1 MTAGRIAVGSVLA
14 AIGVVFALDAVGATD
29 AGPIVSRWWPLGLVV
44 LGATQLALE
53 RRASFAST
61 ALVVV
66 GLFALAGTTGALE
79 GRLWSLAWPGAMILV
94 GAWLA
99 FGRRRPATV
108 RRTHVTRLAVLTS
121 SSLAVKAKGFRS
133 ADLTAVLGGVRCDL
147 TRSELDPAGARVS
160 ATAILGS
167 VVVIVP
173 EGWKVRVRGLPV
185 FGGWDDTTSRVVG
198 PGAPELEVRAVV
210 VLGGVEARH
219 PRRWA

>member
-1 MTAGRIAVGSVLA
+1 MTAGRFAVGTALV
-14 AIGVVFALDAVGATD
+14 AIGLVFALDAAGVTD
-29 AGPIVSRWWPLGLVV
+29 AGPVVARWWPLVLVV
-44 LGATQLALE
+44 LGATQIALE
-53 RRASFAST
+53 RRASFPAT
-61 ALVVV
+61 ALVVI

-79 GRLWSLAWPGAMILV
+79 GRLWSLAWPGALILV

-99 FGRRRPATV
+99 FGRRRPAAV
-108 RRTHVTRLAVLTS
+108 RAARVTRLAVLTTS
-121 SSLAVKAKGFRS
+121 NLAVKSKGFRS

-147 TRSELDPAGARVS
+147 TKAELHPSGARVS
-160 ATAILGS
+160 ATAVLGS

-173 EGWKVRVRGLPV
+173 EGWRVRVRGLPV
-185 FGGWDDTTSRVVG
+185 FGGWDDTTSREVA